1 MDLGPATRSKPA
13 SSSAS
18 GSHSAVASQGG
29 TDVRQKAV
37 TAALLAFGREHHTAE
52 IEAVPEFTGN
62 PEANELLRSDP
73 FAFLCAV
80 IFDQGV
86 PSERAWLAPW
96 QLKERL
102 GHLDPTRIA
111 ADPDAVTEAMQ
122 GVPKLHRYVNK
133 MPDWIVRAAQR
144 VLDLYGGDASTI
156 WSDNPTADELQKRFD
171 DFVGI
176 AQKKAAMAVETLERD
191 LGVPIRNL
199 ERSDIAYDVHLRR
212 VFLRSQLADRDDR
225 DTLIAAARQ
234 LHPDRPGELDL
245 PTWLIG
251 RGWCHAGVP
260 DCASCP
266 LTEVCPK
273 QIERA
278 ALVASG

>member
-1 MDLGPATRSKPA
+1 VDLGPATRSKPA

-199 ERSDIAYDVHLRR
+199 ERSDIAYDLRR

>member
-1 MDLGPATRSKPA
+1 MLG
-13 SSSAS
+13 
-18 GSHSAVASQGG
+18 
-29 TDVRQKAV
+29 
-37 TAALLAFGREHHTAE
+37 
-52 IEAVPEFTGN
+52 
-62 PEANELLRSDP
+62 SDP

-80 IFDQGV
+80 IFDQGI
-86 PSERAWLAPW
+86 PSERAWLVPL

-102 GHLDPTRIA
+102 GHLDPARIA
-111 ADPDAVTEAMQ
+111 ANPDAVTQAMQ
-122 GVPKLHRYVNK
+122 KVPKLHRYVNK

-144 VLDLYGGDASTI
+144 VLDLYGGDASAI
-156 WSDNPTADELQKRFD
+156 WSDNPTADDLQKRFD

-176 AQKKAAMAVETLERD
+176 AQKKAAAAVEILERD

-199 ERSDIAYDVHLRR
+199 ERSDIAYDVHIRR
-212 VFLRSQLADRDDR
+212 VFLRSSLADRDDR
-225 DTLIAAARQ
+225 DTLIAAARR

-245 PTWLIG
+245 PTWLVG

-260 DCASCP
+260 DCAPCP

-278 ALVASG
+278 ALVTSA

>member
-1 MDLGPATRSKPA
+1 
-13 SSSAS
+13 
-18 GSHSAVASQGG
+18 
-29 TDVRQKAV
+29 
-37 TAALLAFGREHHTAE
+37 LAFGREHHTAE